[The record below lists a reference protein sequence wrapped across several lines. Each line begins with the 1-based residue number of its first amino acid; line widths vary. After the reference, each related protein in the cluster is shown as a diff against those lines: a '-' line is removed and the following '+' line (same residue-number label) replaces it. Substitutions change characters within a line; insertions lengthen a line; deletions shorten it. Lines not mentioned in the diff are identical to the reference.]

1 MNAAYFKNRLD
12 LYHEFV
18 PQTLMFVAMFG
29 YMDFLIVVKW
39 LTNYTGKTDQ
49 APSIINTMVAMFLGG
64 GEIKGQP
71 FIPANT
77 FVENILARKH
87 STSYLTIVFHFSDMF
102 DQHPMDAPRKAM
114 DTLAGECGEN
124 QGERQ
129 PRR

>member
-49 APSIINTMVAMFLGG
+49 APSIINTVG
-64 GEIKGQP
+64 
-71 FIPANT
+71 
-77 FVENILARKH
+77 
-87 STSYLTIVFHFSDMF
+87 SIV
-102 DQHPMDAPRKAM
+102 
-114 DTLAGECGEN
+114 L
-124 QGERQ
+124 
-129 PRR
+129 